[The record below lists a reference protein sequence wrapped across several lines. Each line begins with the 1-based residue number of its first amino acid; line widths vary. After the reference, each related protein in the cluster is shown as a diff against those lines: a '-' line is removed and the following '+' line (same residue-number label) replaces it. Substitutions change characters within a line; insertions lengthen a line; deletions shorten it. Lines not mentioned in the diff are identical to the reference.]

1 MCELREV
8 FIVSAARTAIGSFL
22 GTLKDFTAPELGGIA
37 IKEALIRANC
47 RPGDVD
53 EVIMGNVVQAG
64 IGQAPAKQAAVK
76 GGIPYSVSCFAVNK
90 VCGSALKAVALAAQ
104 AIKLEEK
111 EIVVAGGM
119 ESMSKAP
126 HLLWGLR
133 EGVKFGDAQIKDSM
147 ILDGL
152 WCAFDNVHMGITG
165 EVVAEKFGA
174 TREEQDKYAL
184 SSHQK
189 AAHAIEKGYFKDE
202 IVPVTVPQKKGDPV
216 IFAVDEGPRRDTAL
230 EKLAKLRPAFK
241 KDGTVTAGN
250 ASSLND
256 GGAAVVVASAEG
268 IKSKGLHEPLA
279 RILGTATN
287 GVEPSMVMYAPKGA
301 IEKVLA
307 NVGWKIKDVDL
318 FEINEA
324 FSAQLVALIKE
335 LGLDREKV
343 NVHGGAV
350 ALGHPIGATGA
361 RILTTLIYAL
371 KHRGLKKGIASL
383 CLGGGDAVAMAI
395 EIVS

>member
-1 MCELREV
+1 MCEVRDV
-8 FIVSAARTAIGSFL
+8 FIVGAARTAIGAFL

-47 RPGDVD
+47 RAVDVD
-53 EVIMGNVVQAG
+53 EVIMGNVVQGG

-76 GGIPYSVSCFAVNK
+76 GGIPYTVSSFAVNK
-90 VCGSALKAVALAAQ
+90 VCGSALKAVALGVQ
-104 AIKLEEK
+104 AIQLEEK

-126 HLLWGLR
+126 HVVWGIR
-133 EGVKFGDAQIKDSM
+133 EGVKFGDVQMKDSM

-174 TREEQDKYAL
+174 TREEQDQYAF

-189 AAHAIEKGYFKDE
+189 AVHAIEKGYFKDE
-202 IVPVTVPQKKGDPV
+202 IVPVSVPQRKGDSV
-216 IFAVDEGPRRDTAL
+216 IFAVDEGPRKDTTV
-230 EKLAKLRPAFK
+230 EKLTRLRPVFK

-256 GGAAVVVASAEG
+256 GGAAVVVASMDA
-268 IKSKGLHEPLA
+268 IKAKGLSQPLA
-279 RILGTATN
+279 RILGTTTN

-301 IEKVLA
+301 IEKLLA
-307 NVGWKIKDVDL
+307 NVGWKTADVDL

-324 FSAQLVALIKE
+324 FSAQLVVLLKE
-335 LGLDREKV
+335 LNLDREKV

-371 KHRGLKKGIASL
+371 KHRGLKRGVAAL
-383 CLGGGDAVAMAI
+383 CLGGGDAVAMAV
-395 EIVS
+395 ELV

>member
-1 MCELREV
+1 MCELRDT
-8 FIVSAARTAIGSFL
+8 FIVSAARTAIGNFL
-22 GTLKDFTAPELGGIA
+22 GSLRQFTAPELGGFV
-37 IKEALIRANC
+37 IKEALKRA
-47 RPGDVD
+47 GVSGEDVD
-53 EVIMGNVVQAG
+53 EVIIGNVVSAG

-76 GGIPYSVSCFAVNK
+76 GGIPYTVSSFAVNK
-90 VCGSALKAVALAAQ
+90 VCGSSLKAVSLAAQ
-104 AIKLEEK
+104 AIWLEEK
-111 EIVVAGGM
+111 EIIVAGGM
-119 ESMSKAP
+119 ESMSQAP
-126 HLLWGLR
+126 HLLWGAR
-133 EGVKFGDAQIKDSM
+133 EGVKFGDMKMKDSM

-152 WCAFDNVHMGITG
+152 WCAFDNQHMGMTG

-174 TREEQDKYAL
+174 SRQEQDEFAF

-189 AAHAIEKGYFKDE
+189 ALHAIEKGYFKE
-202 IVPVTVPQKKGDPV
+202 ETFPVEVPQRKGEPI
-216 IFAVDEGPRRDTAL
+216 IFEVDEGPRKDTTL

-256 GGAAVVVASAEG
+256 GASAVVVASADAVKE
-268 IKSKGLHEPLA
+268 KALKPMA
-279 RILGTATN
+279 KILGSMTN

-301 IEKVLA
+301 IEKLLA
-307 NVGWKIKDVDL
+307 HVGWRIEDVDL

-324 FSAQLVALIKE
+324 FSSQLVVLMKE

-361 RILTTLIYAL
+361 RILTTLLYAL
-371 KHRGLKKGIASL
+371 KHRGSKKGIAAL
-383 CLGGGDAVAMAI
+383 CLGGGDAVAMAV
-395 EIVS
+395 EMV

>member
-1 MCELREV
+1 MCELRDV
-8 FIVSAARTAIGSFL
+8 FIVSAARTAIGNFL
-22 GTLKDFTAPELGGIA
+22 GTLKDFTAPELGGLA
-37 IKEALIRANC
+37 IKEALARANL
-47 RPGDVD
+47 RGQDVD
-53 EVIMGNVVQAG
+53 EVIMGNVVSAG
-64 IGQAPAKQAAVK
+64 IGQASAKQAAVK
-76 GGIPYSVSCFAVNK
+76 GGVPYSVSCFTVNK

-104 AIKLEEK
+104 VIQLEEK
-111 EIVVAGGM
+111 NIVVAGGM

-133 EGVKFGDAQIKDSM
+133 EGVKFGDVQIKDSM

-189 AAHAIEKGYFKDE
+189 AIHAIDKGYFKDE
-202 IVPVTVPQKKGDPV
+202 IVPVAVPQKKGDPV

-230 EKLAKLRPAFK
+230 EKLAKLKPAFK

-256 GGAAVVVASAEG
+256 GAAAVVVASEEA
-268 IKSKGLHEPLA
+268 IKGKGLSQPLA
-279 RILGTATN
+279 RILGTTTN

-301 IEKVLA
+301 IEKLLA
-307 NVGWKIKDVDL
+307 NVGWKVQDVDL
-318 FEINEA
+318 IEINEA
-324 FSAQLVALIKE
+324 FSAQLVVLIKE

-350 ALGHPIGATGA
+350 ALGHPIGAAGA
-361 RILTTLIYAL
+361 RILTTLIYGL
-371 KHRGLKKGIASL
+371 KHRGLKRGVASL

-395 EIVS
+395 EIV

>member
-1 MCELREV
+1 MCEVRDV
-8 FIVSAARTAIGSFL
+8 FIVGAARTAIGVFL
-22 GTLKDFTAPELGGIA
+22 GALKDFTAPELGGFA
-37 IKEALIRANC
+37 IREAMKRANLKG
-47 RPGDVD
+47 GDVD

-76 GGIPYSVSCFAVNK
+76 AGIPYSVSCFAVNK

-104 AIKLEEK
+104 AIQLEEK
-111 EIVVAGGM
+111 EIVLAGGM

-126 HLLWGLR
+126 HMVWGLR
-133 EGVKFGDAQIKDSM
+133 EGIKFGDVQMKDAM

-152 WCAFDNVHMGITG
+152 WCAFDNVHMGMTG

-174 TREEQDKYAL
+174 LREEQDHYAF

-189 AAHAIEKGYFKDE
+189 AVHAIDNGYFKDE
-202 IVPVTVPQKKGDPV
+202 IVPVAVPQRKGDPV
-216 IFAVDEGPRRDTAL
+216 VFAIDEGPRRDTTV
-230 EKLAKLRPAFK
+230 EKLAKLRPVFK

-256 GGAAVVVASAEG
+256 GGAAVVVASMEAV
-268 IKSKGLHEPLA
+268 KTKGLAQPLA
-279 RILGTATN
+279 RILGTTTN

-301 IEKVLA
+301 IERLLA
-307 NVGWKIKDVDL
+307 NVGWKVQDVDL

-324 FSAQLVALIKE
+324 FSAQLVVLIKE

-371 KHRGLKKGIASL
+371 KHRGLKRGVASL

-395 EIVS
+395 EVV

>member
-1 MCELREV
+1 MCEVRDV
-8 FIVSAARTAIGSFL
+8 FIVGAARTAIGNFL
-22 GTLKDFTAPELGGIA
+22 GTLKDFSAPDLGGIA
-37 IKEALIRANC
+37 IKEALKRANC
-47 RPGDVD
+47 RGEDVG

-76 GGIPYSVSCFAVNK
+76 GGIPYTVSCFAVNK
-90 VCGSALKAVALAAQ
+90 VCGSALKAVALGVQ
-104 AIKLEEK
+104 AIQLEEK

-126 HLLWGLR
+126 HLVWGLR
-133 EGVKFGDAQIKDSM
+133 EGVKFGDVQIKDSM

-174 TREEQDKYAL
+174 TREEQDQYAF

-189 AAHAIEKGYFKDE
+189 AVHAIEKGYFKDE
-202 IVPVTVPQKKGDPV
+202 IVPVSVPQRKGDP
-216 IFAVDEGPRRDTAL
+216 ILFAVDEGPRKDTAL

-256 GGAAVVVASAEG
+256 GGAAVVLASMDA
-268 IKSKGLHEPLA
+268 IKTRGLSQPRA
-279 RILGTATN
+279 KILGTATN

-301 IEKVLA
+301 IERLLA
-307 NVGWKIKDVDL
+307 NIGWKIGDVDL

-324 FSAQLVALIKE
+324 FSSQLVVLIKE
-335 LGLDREKV
+335 LKLDREKV

-371 KHRGLKKGIASL
+371 KHRGLKRGVASL
-383 CLGGGDAVAMAI
+383 CLGGGDAVAMAV
-395 EIVS
+395 ELV